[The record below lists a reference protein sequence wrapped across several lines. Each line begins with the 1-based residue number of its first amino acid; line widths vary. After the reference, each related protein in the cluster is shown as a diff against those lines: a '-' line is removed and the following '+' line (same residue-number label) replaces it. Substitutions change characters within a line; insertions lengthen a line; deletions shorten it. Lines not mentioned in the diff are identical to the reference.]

1 MLKTVNYTLTRGLP
15 FDRLIIVKNKFNH
28 RLLTPTA
35 ANAYIQTGTYSKV
48 EMTTTITNE
57 NGILMSLTAEETQDL
72 PLGTFSYDV
81 FATIAGI
88 QRPVSQGTIKV
99 EALNRI
105 TPSEDNVAMEI
116 RYKQRTD
123 YRRNFTWKDDTGA
136 VITLQS
142 AYMQAVN
149 SAGTTVLDL
158 RWYATKPSENTI
170 AALPAAQRGYLA
182 PYAGS
187 TLEIH
192 ISDKNNVPVG
202 EHRFDLLVQDS
213 AGDWDRLA
221 TGVLVVEETI
231 ATPPA

>member
-1 MLKTVNYTLTRGLP
+1 MS

-28 RLLTPTA
+28 RLLAPTA

-48 EMTTTITNE
+48 EMTTDITTE
-57 NGILMSLTAEETQDL
+57 NGILLSLSADETQDL

-88 QRPVSQGTIKV
+88 SRPVSQGTIKV
-99 EALNRI
+99 EALNNI
-105 TPSEDNVAMEI
+105 TPLEDTQAMEI

-136 VITLQS
+136 IITLQS

-149 SAGTTVLDL
+149 AAGTVVLDL
-158 RWYATKPSENTI
+158 RWYATKPSEATI

-182 PYAGS
+182 PYTGS
-187 TLEIH
+187 TVEIH
-192 ISDKNNVPVG
+192 ISDKNNIAAG
-202 EHRFDLLVQDS
+202 SYRFDLLVQDS
-213 AGDWDRLA
+213 SGDWDRLS
-221 TGVLVVEETI
+221 TGTIVVEETV